1 MKRLLN
7 VAVVI
12 AALAISALLL
22 GLCSV
27 FRHWT
32 GVRQRLEK
40 AVWTTLRAGFG
51 MVVRVHGV
59 PLAKPGTLYVANHVS
74 WTDIVVL
81 GGLLD
86 AGFVAKQEVAGW
98 PLIGPG
104 ARRYG
109 CVFVA
114 RDRRGSVGSQSGAIA
129 ECLAAGSSLILFPEG
144 TTGDGS
150 RVLPFRSSLFAG
162 VAGRGTVQPVTLSC
176 RRRDGGRFDAGERR
190 RFAWLDDDALLPH
203 AMQLAWSGGAL
214 IDVHFGQPLECLDRK
229 VLAQSCHA
237 AISAGLAGE
246 HEPG

>member
-1 MKRLLN
+1 MAI
-7 VAVVI
+7 VAI
-12 AALAISALLL
+12 AIMAVLL

-27 FRHWT
+27 FRHWP
-32 GVRQRLEK
+32 GLRQRLEA
-40 AVWTTLRAGFG
+40 AVWEALRAGFG
-51 MVVRVHGV
+51 IVVRFHGV

-86 AGFVAKQEVAGW
+86 AGFVAKQEVAAW

-129 ECLAAGSSLILFPEG
+129 ECLAGGGSLILFPEG

-150 RVLPFRSSLFAG
+150 IVLPFRSSLFAG
-162 VAGRGTVQPVTLSC
+162 VAGGSRVQPVTLTY
-176 RRRDGGRFDAGERR
+176 RRRDGRPFDAGERR
-190 RFAWLDDDALLPH
+190 RFAWLGDDALLPH

-214 IDVHFGQPLECLDRK
+214 VDVHFEQPLACPDRK
-229 VLAQSCHA
+229 ALALACHA
-237 AISAGLAGE
+237 AISARVDSE
-246 HEPG
+246 RPG